1 MAIRKYLQVFV
12 LCLFALSTGAYAQRV
27 TDSGFG
33 TIAFIKPDG
42 TIQDSSFRI
51 IGHIKG
57 DGTVQDSSYKVIGHV
72 RKDGL
77 VQDSSFRVIGHADGI
92 PMRWAAWYFFFRD

>member
-33 TIAFIKPDG
+33 TIAFIKSDGTIQDSGFKVIGHFKENG
-42 TIQDSSFRI
+42 TIQDSSF
-51 IGHIKG
+51 
-57 DGTVQDSSYKVIGHV
+57 S
-72 RKDGL
+72 
-77 VQDSSFRVIGHADGI
+77 VIGHADGI

>member
-33 TIAFIKPDG
+33 TIAFIKSDG
-42 TIQDSSFRI
+42 TIQDSGF
-51 IGHIKG
+51 
-57 DGTVQDSSYKVIGHV
+57 KVIGHF
-72 RKDGL
+72 KENGTI
-77 VQDSSFRVIGHADGI
+77 QDSSFRVIGHADGI
-92 PMRWAAWYFFFRD
+92 PMRWAAWFFFFRD

>member
-33 TIAFIKPDG
+33 TIAFIKSDG
-42 TIQDSSFRI
+42 TIQDSGF
-51 IGHIKG
+51 
-57 DGTVQDSSYKVIGHV
+57 KVIGHF
-72 RKDGL
+72 KENGTI
-77 VQDSSFRVIGHADGI
+77 QDSSFRVIGHADGI
-92 PMRWAAWYFFFRD
+92 PMKWAAWYFFFKD

>member
-33 TIAFIKPDG
+33 TIAFIKSDG
-42 TIQDSSFRI
+42 TIQDS
-51 IGHIKG
+51 GL
-57 DGTVQDSSYKVIGHV
+57 KVIGHF
-72 RKDGL
+72 KENGTI
-77 VQDSSFRVIGHADGI
+77 QDSSFRVIGHADGI

>member
-33 TIAFIKPDG
+33 TIAFIKSDG
-42 TIQDSSFRI
+42 TIQDSGF
-51 IGHIKG
+51 
-57 DGTVQDSSYKVIGHV
+57 KVIGHF
-72 RKDGL
+72 KENGTI
-77 VQDSSFRVIGHADGI
+77 QDSSFRVIGHADGI

>member
-33 TIAFIKPDG
+33 AIAFIKSDG
-42 TIQDSSFRI
+42 TIQDSGF
-51 IGHIKG
+51 
-57 DGTVQDSSYKVIGHV
+57 KVIGHF
-72 RKDGL
+72 KENGTI
-77 VQDSSFRVIGHADGI
+77 QDSSFRVIGHADGI
-92 PMRWAAWYFFFRD
+92 PMKWAVWYFFFRD

>member
-1 MAIRKYLQVFV
+1 MSIRKYLQVFV

-33 TIAFIKPDG
+33 TIAFIKSDG
-42 TIQDSSFRI
+42 TIQDSGF
-51 IGHIKG
+51 
-57 DGTVQDSSYKVIGHV
+57 KVIGHF
-72 RKDGL
+72 KENGTI
-77 VQDSSFRVIGHADGI
+77 QDSSFRVIGHADGI

>member
-33 TIAFIKPDG
+33 TIAFIKSDG
-42 TIQDSSFRI
+42 TIQDSGF
-51 IGHIKG
+51 
-57 DGTVQDSSYKVIGHV
+57 KVIGHF
-72 RKDGL
+72 KENGTI
-77 VQDSSFRVIGHADGI
+77 QDSSFRVIGHADGI
-92 PMRWAAWYFFFRD
+92 PMRWAAWYFFFKD